1 MSKKKE
7 LYVAIHKLSFCLHD
21 EDGNEV
27 LNKDGT
33 TKEYDLTYKAN
44 KGLDWFV
51 EGLEPTDLEEIVKE
65 KTKWVKY

>member
-1 MSKKKE
+1 MAKPKE
-7 LYVAIHKLSFCLHD
+7 LYVGINKLTFCLQD

-33 TKEYDLTYKAN
+33 VKEYNLTYKAS

-51 EGLEPTDLEEIVKE
+51 EGLEPTDLVE
-65 KTKWVKY
+65 

>member
-1 MSKKKE
+1 MTIKE
-7 LYVAIHKLSFCLHD
+7 QELCVAINTLTFCLHD

-33 TKEYDLTYKAN
+33 TKEYYLTYKAE

-51 EGLEPTDLEEIVKE
+51 EGLEPTDLEEVSKQ
-65 KTKWVKY
+65 

>member
-1 MSKKKE
+1 MMAKPKE
-7 LYVAIHKLSFCLHD
+7 LYVGINKLTFCLQD

-33 TKEYDLTYKAN
+33 VKEYNLTYKAS

-51 EGLEPTDLEEIVKE
+51 ESLEPTDLEEINND
-65 KTKWVKY
+65 

>member
-1 MSKKKE
+1 MAKPKE
-7 LYVAIHKLSFCLHD
+7 LYVGINKLTFYLHD

-33 TKEYDLTYKAN
+33 VKEYNLTYKAS

-51 EGLEPTDLEEIVKE
+51 ESLEPTDLEEMNDDN
-65 KTKWVKY
+65 TRTN

>member
-1 MSKKKE
+1 MAKPKE
-7 LYVAIHKLSFCLHD
+7 LYVGINKLTFCLQD

-33 TKEYDLTYKAN
+33 VKEYNLTYKAS

-51 EGLEPTDLEEIVKE
+51 ESLEPTDLEEVNDEKE
-65 KTKWVKY
+65 KI

>member
-1 MSKKKE
+1 MAKPKE
-7 LYVAIHKLSFCLHD
+7 LYVGINKLTFCLQD

-33 TKEYDLTYKAN
+33 VKEYNLTYKAS

-51 EGLEPTDLEEIVKE
+51 ESLEPTDLEEVNDG
-65 KTKWVKY
+65 

>member
-1 MSKKKE
+1 MAKPKE
-7 LYVAIHKLSFCLHD
+7 LYVGINKLTFCLYD

-33 TKEYDLTYKAN
+33 VKEYNLTYKAS

-51 EGLEPTDLEEIVKE
+51 ESLEPTDLEEINND
-65 KTKWVKY
+65 

>member
-1 MSKKKE
+1 MAKPKE
-7 LYVAIHKLSFCLHD
+7 LYVGINKLTFCLQD

-33 TKEYDLTYKAN
+33 VKEYNLTYKAS

-51 EGLEPTDLEEIVKE
+51 ESLEPTDLEESE
-65 KTKWVKY
+65 

>member
-1 MSKKKE
+1 MAKPKE
-7 LYVAIHKLSFCLHD
+7 LYEGINKLTFCLQD

-33 TKEYDLTYKAN
+33 VKEYNLTYKAS

-51 EGLEPTDLEEIVKE
+51 ESLEPTDLEEGNDE
-65 KTKWVKY
+65 KAKI

>member
-1 MSKKKE
+1 MAKPKE
-7 LYVAIHKLSFCLHD
+7 LYVGINKLTFCLQD

-33 TKEYDLTYKAN
+33 VKEYNLTYKAS

-51 EGLEPTDLEEIVKE
+51 ESLEPTDLEEINND
-65 KTKWVKY
+65 

>member
-1 MSKKKE
+1 MAKPKE
-7 LYVAIHKLSFCLHD
+7 LYVAIDKLTFYLHD

-33 TKEYDLTYKAN
+33 VKEYDLTYKAS

-51 EGLEPTDLEEIVKE
+51 EGLEPTDLEEVNDGN
-65 KTKWVKY
+65 TN